1 MNTKLLGVP
10 LPILGIACLLL
21 TMVWIFVWLRDRA
34 THSARLPYIILR
46 WFHAFTWLLL
56 ALAAFVASYN
66 ILGGI
71 NLAKPIALLSII
83 VYLIFMVAFTTSKPS
98 S

>member
-21 TMVWIFVWLRDRA
+21 TMVWIFVWPRDRA
-34 THSARLPYIILR
+34 THSALLPYIILR
-46 WFHAFTWLLL
+46 WFHALTWLLL
-56 ALAAFVASYN
+56 AVAAFVASYN

-71 NLAKPIALLSII
+71 NLAKPIALLSLI
-83 VYLIFMVAFTTSKPS
+83 VYLIFMVTFTTSKPS
-98 S
+98 P